1 MKKIIL
7 SIEGMS
13 CSACSVGLEKYLNKQ
28 EGIISASVNLV
39 LAQALI
45 EAQDNITVSDLNKM
59 VESAGFKSLGV
70 YDGTKAKKK
79 DNKKNTLIIFGV
91 LAIFVIYISMASMF
105 NLPQLPYLN
114 MEINSINYAL
124 VLLIFSCLYLIYG
137 FDIIKNGYKNFIHKT
152 PNMDTL
158 VSIGVLTSF
167 LYSLYGTVMII
178 NNNSEYI
185 HSLYFESVCIIIYF
199 IKFGRY
205 IDSRSKEKT
214 KESIHDLVTITPSS
228 ALIKTKDGEKEIT
241 IDEIKKKD
249 ILICKAGMKVASD
262 GIIINGSAHFD
273 ESFITGESIPVRK
286 SKGNVVNAGSL
297 NIDGYIEY
305 EATKIGRDSTIS
317 EIVRLVVEATNTKAP
332 IAALADSVSGIFV
345 PCIIVIAFITFF
357 LYLIFTKDINT
368 SLNHFVTVLVVACPC
383 ALGLATPLAV
393 VISEGVCAKR
403 GILVKKSSV
412 LECASK
418 INVVA
423 FDKTGTLTYG
433 KLNIGKIYNYS
444 TYTNDDLIKIVS
456 SLEAKSTHPIKSA
469 FADYKD
475 LYEVDN
481 YKNIEGIGLSGFINN
496 KKYYLGSSKLFSL
509 FNIQNNHESDEEV
522 LKDKMMSVVYI
533 IEEDNLIGLIGV
545 SDTIRSNI
553 KDVIKKLKHMNIR
566 PVMITGDNIKTAKL
580 VANNI
585 GINEVY
591 ANVMP
596 SDKTNKIKELMKD
609 NVVCMIGDGINDA
622 PSLATANIGVSLA
635 SGTDIASNSAD
646 VLLMHNDIMD
656 LVRLIKISK
665 KTIKNIKQNL
675 FWAFFYNACM
685 IPISIG
691 LFSKLGINMN
701 PMIAALAM
709 TFSSISVTINALRLK
724 RMNEWRD

>member
-70 YDGTKAKKK
+70 YDETKAKKK
-79 DNKKNTLIIFGV
+79 DNKKTLIIFGV
-91 LAIFVIYISMASMF
+91 LALFVIYISMASMF
-105 NLPQLPYLN
+105 NLPQLPYLD

-262 GIIINGSAHFD
+262 GIIVNGSAHFD

-286 SKGNVVNAGSL
+286 SKGDIVNAGSL
-297 NIDGYIEY
+297 NIDGCIEY
-305 EATKIGRDSTIS
+305 KATKIGRDSTIS

-383 ALGLATPLAV
+383 ALGLATPLAI

-675 FWAFFYNACM
+675 FWAFFYNVCM

>member
-1 MKKIIL
+1 
-7 SIEGMS
+7 
-13 CSACSVGLEKYLNKQ
+13 
-28 EGIISASVNLV
+28 
-39 LAQALI
+39 
-45 EAQDNITVSDLNKM
+45 
-59 VESAGFKSLGV
+59 
-70 YDGTKAKKK
+70 
-79 DNKKNTLIIFGV
+79 
-91 LAIFVIYISMASMF
+91 MASMF
-105 NLPQLPYLN
+105 NLPQLPYLD
-114 MEINSINYAL
+114 MEINSINYAF

-262 GIIINGSAHFD
+262 GIIVNGSAHFD

-357 LYLIFTKDINT
+357 LYLIFNKDINT

-456 SLEAKSTHPIKSA
+456 SLEAKSTHPIKKC
-469 FADYKD
+469 F
-475 LYEVDN
+475 
-481 YKNIEGIGLSGFINN
+481 
-496 KKYYLGSSKLFSL
+496 
-509 FNIQNNHESDEEV
+509 
-522 LKDKMMSVVYI
+522 
-533 IEEDNLIGLIGV
+533 
-545 SDTIRSNI
+545 
-553 KDVIKKLKHMNIR
+553 
-566 PVMITGDNIKTAKL
+566 
-580 VANNI
+580 
-585 GINEVY
+585 
-591 ANVMP
+591 
-596 SDKTNKIKELMKD
+596 
-609 NVVCMIGDGINDA
+609 C
-622 PSLATANIGVSLA
+622 
-635 SGTDIASNSAD
+635 
-646 VLLMHNDIMD
+646 
-656 LVRLIKISK
+656 
-665 KTIKNIKQNL
+665 
-675 FWAFFYNACM
+675 
-685 IPISIG
+685 
-691 LFSKLGINMN
+691 
-701 PMIAALAM
+701 
-709 TFSSISVTINALRLK
+709 
-724 RMNEWRD
+724 

>member
-39 LAQALI
+39 LTQALI

-70 YDGTKAKKK
+70 YDETKAKKK
-79 DNKKNTLIIFGV
+79 DNKKTLIIFGV
-91 LAIFVIYISMASMF
+91 LALFVIYISMASMF

-262 GIIINGSAHFD
+262 GIIVNGSAHFD

-403 GILVKKSSV
+403 GILVKKV
-412 LECASK
+412 LYL
-418 INVVA
+418 NV
-423 FDKTGTLTYG
+423 
-433 KLNIGKIYNYS
+433 
-444 TYTNDDLIKIVS
+444 
-456 SLEAKSTHPIKSA
+456 
-469 FADYKD
+469 
-475 LYEVDN
+475 
-481 YKNIEGIGLSGFINN
+481 
-496 KKYYLGSSKLFSL
+496 
-509 FNIQNNHESDEEV
+509 
-522 LKDKMMSVVYI
+522 
-533 IEEDNLIGLIGV
+533 
-545 SDTIRSNI
+545 
-553 KDVIKKLKHMNIR
+553 
-566 PVMITGDNIKTAKL
+566 L
-580 VANNI
+580 V
-585 GINEVY
+585 
-591 ANVMP
+591 
-596 SDKTNKIKELMKD
+596 K
-609 NVVCMIGDGINDA
+609 
-622 PSLATANIGVSLA
+622 
-635 SGTDIASNSAD
+635 
-646 VLLMHNDIMD
+646 
-656 LVRLIKISK
+656 
-665 KTIKNIKQNL
+665 
-675 FWAFFYNACM
+675 
-685 IPISIG
+685 
-691 LFSKLGINMN
+691 
-701 PMIAALAM
+701 
-709 TFSSISVTINALRLK
+709 
-724 RMNEWRD
+724 